1 MASARFHVLPT
12 RPRAKAGYR
21 KGGRDH
27 RFNSVNFWRDGGAFA
42 QSAYK
47 LSILNMGIYFDKIAN
62 ANSLYS
68 AFMKCRIDTHWK
80 ESVQRYEANLFS
92 NIAALQKKLRGGTYH
107 QLPFVEFDLA
117 ERGKRRHIKAMHISD
132 RVVQR
137 SICDNVLIPALG
149 RCLIYDNGASIYG
162 KGVRFARDR
171 LQCHLEKFIRKYG
184 VDGYVLKGD
193 FSKFFDN
200 IDHDLV
206 LKSVAEKID
215 DPMLMALLDQIVA
228 SFRIDASALS
238 EDELSCYET
247 QPVDLLNFP
256 RSDEG
261 RVFINRSLGIGS
273 QVSQILGVYY
283 PTPIDHLVKV
293 RLGCKYYGRYMD
305 DFYIVH
311 NDKHFLEDVLSEI
324 KGEAGKL
331 KLFLNEK
338 KTVISPLHRGF
349 TYMKVKYSV
358 TDSGKIIKRL
368 SPDSFTR
375 ERRKLKKYA
384 NFVGNTMTRRDVSNA
399 YQSWRGNAINFKS
412 HRSVANIDRLYN
424 KLFVED

>member
-1 MASARFHVLPT
+1 MNLR
-12 RPRAKAGYR
+12 
-21 KGGRDH
+21 
-27 RFNSVNFWRDGGAFA
+27 RDGGAFA
-42 QSAYK
+42 QSAYT
-47 LSILNMGIYFDKIAN
+47 LSIFDMGIYFDKITN
-62 ANSLYS
+62 ANNLYN
-68 AFMKCRIDTHWK
+68 AFMKCRIDTDWK
-80 ESVQRYEANLFS
+80 ESVQRYGANLLV
-92 NIAALQKKLRGGTYH
+92 NIASLQRKLRDGSYR

-137 SICDNVLIPALG
+137 TICDDVLIPVLG
-149 RCLIYDNGASIYG
+149 RHLIYDNGASMYG
-162 KGVRFARDR
+162 KGIRFARDR
-171 LQCHLEKFIRKYG
+171 LQCHIERFIRRHG

-200 IDHDLV
+200 IDHELV
-206 LKSVAEKID
+206 LKAVAEKID
-215 DPMLMALLDQIVA
+215 DPLFMGLLEQLVA

-238 EDELSCYET
+238 DDEIAHYET
-247 QPVDLLNFP
+247 HPVDLLNFP
-256 RSDEG
+256 HSDEG

-338 KTVISPLHRGF
+338 KTMISPLHRGF

-384 NFVGNTMTRRDVSNA
+384 NFVGNTMTRRGVSNA